1 MKLARRL
8 RPLPRVGETTDNSQN
23 GNGDDDNGGLSN
35 SDDSLSF
42 EELAS
47 SSSRNGGKKK
57 KSSSSNNKK
66 KERGGGSSM
75 KRSSSRGSSSAL
87 PTIYPANKE
96 SFSDMNYHHTRD
108 HHDDSDSDSDSNNNI
123 MNILDK
129 SEEDKHKDEQRR
141 RSIKQ
146 DQFVPAQL
154 QLNNNNNSSSSKS
167 KGGKNNKKSS
177 SSSSSTKK
185 KKSTTLSA
193 SLPVN
198 SNNSNNKNGGG
209 SSSNGDNANWDDD
222 AITSALH
229 KSMMVDGTTT
239 DATSA
244 TTTKKK
250 KSSSS
255 RSKGNKKDK
264 NGNSGESTTTADNSS
279 GNTTNNNN
287 SLPWNCPAC
296 TYKNEPLH
304 LVCAVCGT
312 ANAVV
317 PVAASGLNH
326 SGGSSGGYGFGSQT
340 RYGSSENLAGSMGNS
355 LTSIHRRSSSE
366 SLNRSYYNNNNNHD
380 PHRHRSMGS
389 SSDFDNN
396 NNNSLL
402 RSSGGQYDDY
412 YDSRRRTTVSSSG
425 HDDYYN
431 NGRDD
436 YGYNR
441 RGSSNN
447 ERGRYAQSM
456 QVSSSG
462 GGMSSFGGGGGG
474 SVSSGR
480 HNNRRSRRNDYYD
493 DDSSRRSRNSRDD
506 YYRGSSSKD
515 YRKST
520 MMDMEYNNSG
530 GYGGG
535 GGGSSVGRYRNR
547 STRDDYSDASES
559 LGTKGRITGGQYYDE
574 GSVVSEMSDD
584 ETLLDDTRTV
594 KTMQT
599 IKDMVIPKG
608 EVTIIYTDVQ
618 GSTALWEA
626 DPMSMKKATD
636 IHDSI
641 IRRCYSDYKGYEIT
655 TEGDAFNI
663 AFQHPSD
670 AIAFALK
677 AQLALYRAKWPEG
690 TLNHPDGCD
699 NEKKKFRGFRVRFGM
714 HHGPTTSTV
723 HKTTGRTTYQGEA
736 VEIAKAIEKMSHGG
750 QILTTVETWRTVS
763 GMAEQLLGSPQV
775 MDCGEHLLWDPKK
788 SDIAKKKASSKK
800 VLSKRIVQLVPNSLS
815 YDFFA
820 ARGGQEVKEGET
832 PQKVCG
838 RVFPPLLSHGQLS
851 TSFLNAPYIGN
862 KVAMVFVYTDK
873 MEAITDRERKKN
885 YKILAKYVRSHLM
898 RLSPPGYECQE
909 DKGSW
914 MLAFDRIDNG
924 INFGLDLK
932 ENVMKNAKL
941 LGDVDKSQVFR
952 VGIHWG
958 PFLSMGPHTV
968 TGHADYFGPIVN
980 RAARVAAQCEP
991 GQVCVGV
998 PMGTDEEPPDPG
1010 PTVEVDVLGV
1020 KQLKGIS
1027 IEMAIFGCRK
1037 KEKETKGEG
1046 GDETA

>member
-8 RPLPRVGETTDNSQN
+8 RPLPRVGEDNSQKS
-23 GNGDDDNGGLSN
+23 DDLSN

-47 SSSRNGGKKK
+47 SSSRSGGKKK
-57 KSSSSNNKK
+57 KSSSSSSSSNNKK
-66 KERGGGSSM
+66 KERGGGSSNNSGSSM
-75 KRSSSRGSSSAL
+75 KRSSSRGSSAL

-108 HHDDSDSDSDSNNNI
+108 HDDDDSDSDDSGSDNNI

-154 QLNNNNNSSSSKS
+154 QLNNNNNKS
-167 KGGKNNKKSS
+167 DKKGGKNNKKSS
-177 SSSSSTKK
+177 SSSSTKK
-185 KKSTTLSA
+185 KKSTMLSA

-198 SNNSNNKNGGG
+198 SNNKSSS

-222 AITSALH
+222 AISSALH
-229 KSMMVDGTTT
+229 KSMMVDGTTDT
-239 DATSA
+239 TSA
-244 TTTKKK
+244 STKKK
-250 KSSSS
+250 KSSS
-255 RSKGNKKDK
+255 RSKGSKKDK
-264 NGNSGESTTTADNSS
+264 NGTTTSGESADNNS
-279 GNTTNNNN
+279 GNNNN
-287 SLPWNCPAC
+287 APSWNCPAC

-317 PVAASGLNH
+317 PPSTSAGLNH
-326 SGGSSGGYGFGSQT
+326 SGGSTGGGGGGYGFGSQT

-366 SLNRSYYNNNNNHD
+366 D
-380 PHRHRSMGS
+380 RHRSMGS
-389 SSDFDNN
+389 SSDLDNN
-396 NNNSLL
+396 NNNNSSLL
-402 RSSGGQYDDY
+402 RSSQLGGQYDDY
-412 YDSRRRTTVSSSG
+412 YDSRRRTTLSSSVG
-425 HDDYYN
+425 GPDDYYN
-431 NGRDD
+431 RDD
-436 YGYNR
+436 YGYNNR
-441 RGSSNN
+441 SSRGTSNN
-447 ERGRYAQSM
+447 ERARYAQSM

-462 GGMSSFGGGGGG
+462 GGMLSFGGTGGGG

-493 DDSSRRSRNSRDD
+493 DDSSRRSRDEYN
-506 YYRGSSSKD
+506 YRGSSSKD

-520 MMDMEYNNSG
+520 MMDMEYNSG
-530 GYGGG
+530 GY
-535 GGGSSVGRYRNR
+535 GGGSSVGRYRSR

-559 LGTKGRITGGQYYDE
+559 LGTKGRITGGQYFDE

-932 ENVMKNAKL
+932 ENVMENAKL

-1046 GDETA
+1046 GEETT

>member
-8 RPLPRVGETTDNSQN
+8 RPLPRVGEDNSQKS
-23 GNGDDDNGGLSN
+23 DELSN

-47 SSSRNGGKKK
+47 SSSRSGGKKK
-57 KSSSSNNKK
+57 KSSSSSSSSNNKK
-66 KERGGGSSM
+66 KERGGGSSNSGGSSM
-75 KRSSSRGSSSAL
+75 KRSSSRGSSAL

-108 HHDDSDSDSDSNNNI
+108 HDSDSDDSGSDNNI

-154 QLNNNNNSSSSKS
+154 QLNNNNNKS
-167 KGGKNNKKSS
+167 DKKGGKNNKKSS
-177 SSSSSTKK
+177 SSSSSSKK
-185 KKSTTLSA
+185 KKSTMLSA

-198 SNNSNNKNGGG
+198 SNNKISS

-222 AITSALH
+222 AISSALH
-229 KSMMVDGTTT
+229 KSMMVDGTTDT
-239 DATSA
+239 TSA
-244 TTTKKK
+244 STKKK
-250 KSSSS
+250 KSSS
-255 RSKGNKKDK
+255 RSKGSKKDK
-264 NGNSGESTTTADNSS
+264 NGTTTSGESADNS
-279 GNTTNNNN
+279 GNNNN
-287 SLPWNCPAC
+287 APPWNCPAC

-317 PVAASGLNH
+317 PPSTSAGLNH
-326 SGGSSGGYGFGSQT
+326 SGGSTGGGGGYGFGSQT

-366 SLNRSYYNNNNNHD
+366 D
-380 PHRHRSMGS
+380 RHRSMGS
-389 SSDFDNN
+389 SSDLDNN
-396 NNNSLL
+396 NNNNNSSLL
-402 RSSGGQYDDY
+402 RSSQLGGQYDDY
-412 YDSRRRTTVSSSG
+412 YDSRRRTTLSSSAG
-425 HDDYYN
+425 GPDDYYN
-431 NGRDD
+431 RDD
-436 YGYNR
+436 YGYNHR
-441 RGSSNN
+441 SSRGTSNN
-447 ERGRYAQSM
+447 ERARYAQSM
-456 QVSSSG
+456 QVSSNG
-462 GGMSSFGGGGGG
+462 GGMLSFGGTGGGG

-493 DDSSRRSRNSRDD
+493 DDSSRRSRDEYN
-506 YYRGSSSKD
+506 YRGSSSKD

-520 MMDMEYNNSG
+520 MMDMEYNSG
-530 GYGGG
+530 GY
-535 GGGSSVGRYRNR
+535 GGGSSVGRYRSR

-559 LGTKGRITGGQYYDE
+559 LGTKGRITGGQYFDE

-932 ENVMKNAKL
+932 ENVMENAKL

-1046 GDETA
+1046 GEETT